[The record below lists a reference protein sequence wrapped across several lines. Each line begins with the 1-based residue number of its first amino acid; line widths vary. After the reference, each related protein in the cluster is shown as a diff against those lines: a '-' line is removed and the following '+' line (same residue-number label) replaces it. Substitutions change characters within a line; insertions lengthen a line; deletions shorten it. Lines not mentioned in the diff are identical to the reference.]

1 MQSIFG
7 PRGCGVEGLGH
18 RHPGSQHEG
27 LRFWNSFTLRGATWP
42 AVSKKKLFFNLHVV
56 DKSGAGNACV
66 NAKSGRKTSQ
76 VLICGS
82 LAAGVDLNPK
92 CA

>member
-1 MQSIFG
+1 MACFLK
-7 PRGCGVEGLGH
+7 E
-18 RHPGSQHEG
+18 
-27 LRFWNSFTLRGATWP
+27 SFFFLF
-42 AVSKKKLFFNLHVV
+42 FFNLHVV

-76 VLICGS
+76 VLICVS